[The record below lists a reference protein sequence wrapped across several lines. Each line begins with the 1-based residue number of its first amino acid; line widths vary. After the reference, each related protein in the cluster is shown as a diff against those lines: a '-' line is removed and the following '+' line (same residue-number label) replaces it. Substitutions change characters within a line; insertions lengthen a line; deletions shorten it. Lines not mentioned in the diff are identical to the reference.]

1 MSFVHRIRMETLRP
15 QMSKA
20 ILAMALLY
28 LMLVV
33 DCRMLLLELLPP
45 HMLPPRC

>member
-1 MSFVHRIRMETLRP
+1 METLRP
-15 QMSKA
+15 QMSRA
-20 ILAMALLY
+20 ILDMALLY

-45 HMLPPRC
+45 RC

>member
-33 DCRMLLLELLPP
+33 DCRMQSLELLPP
-45 HMLPPRC
+45 RC